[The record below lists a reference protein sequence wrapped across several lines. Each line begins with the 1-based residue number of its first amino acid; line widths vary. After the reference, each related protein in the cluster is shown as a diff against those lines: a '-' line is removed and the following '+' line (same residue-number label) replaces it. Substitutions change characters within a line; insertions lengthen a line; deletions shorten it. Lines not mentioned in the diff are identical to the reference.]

1 MSELYVYTTEGVC
14 IYPKDGED
22 DPSINQY
29 FEAVNFT
36 VNLRHPSRPTMEA
49 YFRAILPSGRPEQLF
64 LRFQGDDPATL
75 FEDCKATIRREL
87 VEEHGWNVRKE
98 TDKTDPGMILQRAV
112 IDPVTSPRETFDR
125 NVASSLDELVRTA
138 QVDSV
143 GSLAV
148 HSRDFEAIGDFIRAV
163 GDEPVLIAV
172 TESDISIGDAD
183 IVLRKRPQSSR
194 ITFPEETR
202 HALAQSPEPRETDA
216 DIDPALEGIRSHLDE
231 INEAN
236 VDDRVVKE
244 SLNDVLSDAYPSL
257 SVREDEEEGVAVGQK
272 TPMVP
277 DSDASGSSTSGSDS
291 GRASGSAPGTP
302 GTSGSDDD
310 APIPG
315 LGSPPQG
322 SGSTSGLSGILDRFL
337 PSDEQSRKYLRIA
350 GVAVLG
356 VLLVF
361 GVWQIAEFGTP
372 GSPGANGTATP
383 EVTSAPTPEPGGDT
397 PTSEPEEG
405 SPTPGSGGESSP
417 SPSGSGQESQVNAI
431 ASALNENDDDNK
443 LNTDEIQQAVDYHV
457 NEDSVEG
464 LQQGINNTEMEEL
477 KQMWKNDTAITTE
490 ESDQQ

>member
-202 HALAQSPEPRETDA
+202 HALAQSPEPRETGA

-257 SVREDEEEGVAVGQK
+257 SVREDEEEEVAVGQK

-277 DSDASGSSTSGSDS
+277 DSDASGSSTSGS
-291 GRASGSAPGTP
+291 
-302 GTSGSDDD
+302 GTSTSRQSDSDDD

-417 SPSGSGQESQVNAI
+417 SPSGSGQESQVNEFAI
-431 ASALNENDDDNK
+431 VFDENGDQDGELD
-443 LNTDEIQQAVDYHV
+443 TDEIQRAVDYHV
-457 NEDSVEG
+457 NEDSVDG
-464 LQQGINNTEMEEL
+464 LQQGINNTEMTKL
-477 KQMWKNDTAITTE
+477 KQMWKNDTAISTE
-490 ESDQQ
+490 GSDQQ